1 MDITAQQN
9 LVHQTRD
16 ARRAIDFPKLSPAER
31 DTLIKKYHPDHRA
44 HAYRPIKFG
53 PNAGESTVTEVA
65 TLLEG
70 DSPIPADFDLT
81 PEHSVDV
88 LVVGGGGAGCAAA
101 LHAHAQ
107 GFGCVVSDESCG

>member
-1 MDITAQQN
+1 MDIVAQHN

-16 ARRAIDFPKLSPAER
+16 ARRAINFPKLSPAER

-44 HAYRPIKFG
+44 HAYRPIQFG

-70 DSPIPADFDLT
+70 DSPIPADFNLT
-81 PEHSVDV
+81 PEYSVDV

-101 LHAHAQ
+101 LHAHAKGSQ
-107 GFGCVVSDESCG
+107 K